1 MQKFYKIISFALA
14 LTVLFCALPMQ
25 VFADTAN
32 AVGYEEL
39 SDGYISVKVS
49 KKNGGFLID
58 TVEGDKLNKADNNK
72 FLLYPSDD
80 FDTSYTTFRVTRDGN
95 VNDYIFGRDYGF
107 LGTKSTGVTLTKN
120 SDSIEAKCSVDG
132 LEFTQITTL
141 ENTKSEM
148 HGMVRIS
155 YSVKST

>member
-49 KKNGGFLID
+49 KKNGG
-58 TVEGDKLNKADNNK
+58 G
-72 FLLYPSDD
+72 
-80 FDTSYTTFRVTRDGN
+80 
-95 VNDYIFGRDYGF
+95 
-107 LGTKSTGVTLTKN
+107 
-120 SDSIEAKCSVDG
+120 
-132 LEFTQITTL
+132 
-141 ENTKSEM
+141 
-148 HGMVRIS
+148 
-155 YSVKST
+155 

>member
-72 FLLYPSDD
+72 FL
-80 FDTSYTTFRVTRDGN
+80 
-95 VNDYIFGRDYGF
+95 
-107 LGTKSTGVTLTKN
+107 
-120 SDSIEAKCSVDG
+120 
-132 LEFTQITTL
+132 
-141 ENTKSEM
+141 
-148 HGMVRIS
+148 
-155 YSVKST
+155 